1 MKTKTKLLRYKI
13 FKILLLFWT
22 LFIGIGALWGSLC
35 MFIDPTG
42 KLLHMDALLPYFQ
55 VLPFADVLFTN
66 YIFSGICLLIV
77 NGLSNI
83 LAFTLILLKKKIGY
97 ILGTIFGFTLM
108 IWIIIQFIIF
118 PSNPLSTSYFIFGVL
133 QLLSGLLALL
143 TRKQYLYQEL
153 QYENTNKSD
162 TLVVYFSRTGYTNN
176 YAIKMSNSNN
186 FDIERLYV
194 NERTDGLLGFLWCG
208 RFGMHKWGMSINS
221 LKHDIKKYK
230 KVIIITPL
238 WVFHISAPIREFI
251 KQNLDYLKSIETQI
265 IINHFMHYLTKCSI
279 KEVESLLPSATIT
292 SIETQYGHTHSEK
305 LIK

>member
-176 YAIKMSNSNN
+176 YAIKMANSNN

-194 NERTDGLLGFLWCG
+194 NERTDGLLGFLWC
-208 RFGMHKWGMSINS
+208 
-221 LKHDIKKYK
+221 
-230 KVIIITPL
+230 
-238 WVFHISAPIREFI
+238 
-251 KQNLDYLKSIETQI
+251 
-265 IINHFMHYLTKCSI
+265 
-279 KEVESLLPSATIT
+279 
-292 SIETQYGHTHSEK
+292 
-305 LIK
+305 